1 MDAAMTTHAL
11 LFAMVAMAL
20 WGVAPVLGKLGLKGI
35 DPLAAL
41 AIRSGAVTLA
51 LAAAVTV
58 TGRWPQVLAAPPREA
73 GLIVLEGLFAA
84 LLGQLAYYYALKYG
98 EVGKVAPT
106 VAAFP
111 LVAVA
116 VGLAVLGEKL
126 TWGKALGAL
135 LIAAGVV
142 LVNYR

>member
-1 MDAAMTTHAL
+1 MTANAL
-11 LFAMVAMAL
+11 LFALTAMVV
-20 WGVAPVLGKLGLKGI
+20 WGVAPVLGKLGLKET

-41 AIRSGAVTLA
+41 AIRSGSVTLV
-51 LAAAVTV
+51 LAVAVTV
-58 TGRWPQVLAAPPREA
+58 AGLWTQVLEAPPREA

-98 EVGKVAPT
+98 EVGRVAPT

-116 VGLAVLGEKL
+116 LGLAVFGEKL
-126 TWGKALGAL
+126 TWSKGLGVL
-135 LIAAGVV
+135 LIAAGVA